1 MESYGSKAG
10 DEETK
15 IVDTEVEAGYEWFGT
30 AKIQEIVEDAIGTDI
45 SDENGGQSE
54 WSLEECQELLGE
66 VIAERTRLNESVEDV
81 REP

>member
-1 MESYGSKAG
+1 MESDGSKAG

-15 IVDTEVEAGYEWFGT
+15 LVDTEVEAGYEWFGT
-30 AKIQEIVEDAIGTDI
+30 AEIQEIVEDAIGTDI
-45 SDENGGQSE
+45 SDENGGKSE